1 MKDGAKIS
9 IFLKD
14 TVEST
19 ENIGHARTYLALQ
32 LPKRQVEGV
41 TVGDFR
47 YRDMMVI
54 MQLQNIY
61 LAKMAIPL
69 CVVKIFKHLD
79 FW

>member
-1 MKDGAKIS
+1 MSCKNIS
-9 IFLKD
+9 CL
-14 TVEST
+14 TVAEKAGRRS
-19 ENIGHARTYLALQ
+19 
-32 LPKRQVEGV
+32 
-41 TVGDFR
+41 DFR

-54 MQLQNIY
+54 MQQQSIY